1 MAKIFKNEN
10 QLKEFLMAK
19 CQSAIVKTQEQVYQI
34 IDNMLE
40 AYYAD
45 YTPIPVDEGGYERT
59 KQLLHSCVKSEIR
72 QTTKGFEADVYFK
85 KYNYST
91 GRKPTSEQ
99 VINTAAQGL
108 HGVADGDGWLYVA
121 GDNYLSIWDDF
132 LQSDAMDMLV
142 NELRAQGIPI
152 K

>member
-1 MAKIFKNEN
+1 MVFKNEK
-10 QLKEFLMAK
+10 QLKDFLLAK
-19 CQSAIVKTQEQVYQI
+19 CQSALAKTQERVYQI

-45 YTPIPVDEGGYERT
+45 YTPIPVDKGGYERT
-59 KQLLHSCVKSEIR
+59 KQLLHSCVKSDIVR
-72 QTTKGFEADVYFK
+72 TAKGFEAEVYFK
-85 KYNYST
+85 DYRYST
-91 GRKPTSEQ
+91 GRNPTSEQ

-121 GDNYLSIWDDF
+121 GDNYLSIWDDY
-132 LQSDAMDMLV
+132 LQSDAMDMLI
-142 NELRAQGIPI
+142 NELKAQGIPI

>member
-1 MAKIFKNEN
+1 MVFKNEK
-10 QLKEFLMAK
+10 QLKDFLLAK
-19 CQSAIVKTQEQVYQI
+19 CQSALIKTQEKVYQI

-45 YTPIPVDEGGYERT
+45 YTPNPDKGGYERT
-59 KQLLHSCVKSEIR
+59 KQLLHSCVKGNIVR
-72 QTTKGFEADVYFK
+72 TANGFETEIYFK
-85 KYNYST
+85 DYRYST
-91 GRKPTSEQ
+91 GKNPTSEQ

-121 GDNYLSIWDDF
+121 GDNYLSIWDDY

>member
-1 MAKIFKNEN
+1 MVFKNEK
-10 QLKEFLMAK
+10 QLKDFLLKK
-19 CQSAIVKTQEQVYQI
+19 CQVALIKIQEEVYQI

-40 AYYAD
+40 AYYDD
-45 YTPIPVDEGGYERT
+45 YTPDPDKGGYERT
-59 KQLLHSCVKSEIR
+59 KQLLHSCVKGEIK
-72 QTTKGFEADVYFK
+72 QTPKGFEAEVYFK
-85 KYNYST
+85 DYRYDT

-99 VINTAAQGL
+99 VVNTAAQGL

-121 GDNYLSIWDDF
+121 GNNYLSIWDDY

>member
-1 MAKIFKNEN
+1 MTFKNEK
-10 QLKEFLMAK
+10 QLKDFLMKK
-19 CQSAIVKTQEQVYQI
+19 CQAALIKTQEEVYQI

-45 YTPIPVDEGGYERT
+45 YTPNPDKGGYERT
-59 KQLLHSCVKSEIR
+59 KQLLHSCVKGEIK
-72 QTTKGFEADVYFK
+72 QTAKGFEAEVYFK
-85 KYNYST
+85 KYNYDT

-108 HGVADGDGWLYVA
+108 HGVADGEGWLYVA
-121 GDNYLSIWDDF
+121 GDNYLSIWDDY
-132 LQSDAMDMLV
+132 LQSDAMDMLL
-142 NELRAQGIPI
+142 NELRAHGIPI

>member
-1 MAKIFKNEN
+1 MTFKNEK
-10 QLKEFLMAK
+10 QLKQFLMEK
-19 CQSAIVKTQEQVYQI
+19 CKSALIKTQEEVYQI

-45 YTPIPVDEGGYERT
+45 YTPDPDKGGYERT
-59 KQLLHSCVKSEIR
+59 KQLLHSCVKGDIIP
-72 QTTKGFEADVYFK
+72 TKNGFKTEVYFK
-85 KYNYST
+85 DYRYAT
-91 GRKPTSEQ
+91 GKNPTSEQ

-132 LQSDAMDMLV
+132 LQSDAMEMLI